1 MDNCVDFDV
10 VVNKFASHFSAAYTP
25 YNALNADEI
34 RDNYSCMRVGY
45 CGLPITDEQV
55 ISTEL
60 VSSAISRLH
69 GGKAPDIA
77 GASI

>member
-1 MDNCVDFDV
+1 
-10 VVNKFASHFSAAYTP
+10 
-25 YNALNADEI
+25 
-34 RDNYSCMRVGY
+34 MRVGY

-77 GASI
+77 GLTSEHL